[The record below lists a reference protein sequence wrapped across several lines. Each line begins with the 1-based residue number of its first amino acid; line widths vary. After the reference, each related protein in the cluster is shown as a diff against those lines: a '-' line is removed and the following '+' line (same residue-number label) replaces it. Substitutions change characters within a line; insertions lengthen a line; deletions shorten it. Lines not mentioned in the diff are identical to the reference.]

1 MHEMT
6 AHRSLKEKQRQERE
20 ALILQVAEEVLL
32 EKGYHDASM
41 DEIAARV
48 GIAKGTLYLHFA
60 RKEDLVLALLG
71 REVQAVLRIIEQTMT
86 MEGTAR
92 EKLTFILNA
101 RYQALSST
109 RARIFYIIHD
119 SPDLQSVLKEKK
131 EMWEQTLGRIMESIT
146 TLLDEGKAN
155 GEFDATLPTAAML
168 SIFFGIFFS
177 VLSPRTY
184 ASVMRDK
191 SLTLDEFMQCVEN
204 IYFRGISA
212 APLPP
217 EKS

>member
-71 REVQAVLRIIEQTMT
+71 REVQAVLHLIEQAAT

-92 EKLTFILNA
+92 AKLTFILNA

-109 RARIFYIIHD
+109 RARIFYIIHN

-131 EMWEQTLGRIMESIT
+131 EMWEQSVERMMERIS

-155 GEFDATLPTAAML
+155 GEFDSTMPTAAML

-191 SLTLDEFMQCVEN
+191 QLSLDEFMQCVEN

-212 APLPP
+212 APSPP

>member
-1 MHEMT
+1 
-6 AHRSLKEKQRQERE
+6 
-20 ALILQVAEEVLL
+20 
-32 EKGYHDASM
+32 
-41 DEIAARV
+41 
-48 GIAKGTLYLHFA
+48 
-60 RKEDLVLALLG
+60 
-71 REVQAVLRIIEQTMT
+71 
-86 MEGTAR
+86 
-92 EKLTFILNA
+92 
-101 RYQALSST
+101 
-109 RARIFYIIHD
+109 
-119 SPDLQSVLKEKK
+119 
-131 EMWEQTLGRIMESIT
+131 MESIT

>member
-71 REVQAVLRIIEQTMT
+71 REVQAVLHLIEQAAT

-92 EKLTFILNA
+92 AKLTFILNA

-109 RARIFYIIHD
+109 RARIFYIIHN

-131 EMWEQTLGRIMESIT
+131 EMWEQSVESMMERIS

-155 GEFDATLPTAAML
+155 GEFDPELPTAAML